1 MRHWQIQWKVEP
13 WKGLYWCCSD
23 GSLRERIIGRFNRSI
38 GKWLTIEL
46 WNLSL
51 KFLWSQPRLN
61 IMGVAVTISWFF
73 FSLCGALHYLYD
85 MVPLIL
91 RHRLSPTFQFKKGRQ
106 TMKVDYRWNQWK
118 KCIWCVEFW
127 WACSGALAKGGLH
140 YTFPTPDPFLIIY

>member
-73 FSLCGALHYLYD
+73 FLCV
-85 MVPLIL
+85 VPYTTFMTWCLWSSDIGF
-91 RHRLSPTFQFKKGRQ
+91 HQLSNSKKGDRP
-106 TMKVDYRWNQWK
+106 WK
-118 KCIWCVEFW
+118 WTTDEISGKNAFGVLNFGEPVVE
-127 WACSGALAKGGLH
+127 H
-140 YTFPTPDPFLIIY
+140 